1 MDKPALDSI
10 GSAELII
17 RDSDLARAQFRPGG
31 IISASFRDYA
41 DDHADK
47 ASWHQ
52 SAENLAN
59 ALTSSTVA
67 FRLW

>member
-1 MDKPALDSI
+1 M
-10 GSAELII
+10 
-17 RDSDLARAQFRPGG
+17 
-31 IISASFRDYA
+31 ISASFRDHA
-41 DDHADK
+41 DDRADG

-67 FRLW
+67 LRLWQKAVTRWT